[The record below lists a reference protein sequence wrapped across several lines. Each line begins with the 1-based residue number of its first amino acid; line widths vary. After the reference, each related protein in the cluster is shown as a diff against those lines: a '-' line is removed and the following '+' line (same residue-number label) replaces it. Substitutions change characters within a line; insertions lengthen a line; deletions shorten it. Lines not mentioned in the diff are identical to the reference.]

1 MGVDI
6 IIPSRSQPDQD
17 QFLKHS
23 LASIASQ
30 DTSLAGHI
38 RVLLCLDQGA
48 SVPSLP
54 HGLGFDLVVLHA
66 FGSGQVAA
74 LNAGIAEI
82 RAEFVAFLEDDDQWH
97 PSFLRLALQTLKTA
111 QKSPTDLV
119 MVSST
124 QLERNPDGSVV
135 RVNDYATPS
144 GWLLSNAT
152 LKQIGS
158 FDASYRFHLDS
169 EWLGRAAE
177 SGVRRFHLVEATAP
191 IADHHLSQV
200 RPWLYR
206 VRMQSNQ
213 TCQLVRHSLPLP
225 LVQRLVHPQ
234 SGMSSIARD
243 PKLLA
248 RSRQER
254 QRLMERFSRVPW

>member
-1 MGVDI
+1 MGIDI

-17 QFLKHS
+17 QFLKQS

-97 PSFLRLALQTLKTA
+97 PSFLRLALPNPEDSTEV
-111 QKSPTDLV
+111 TD
-119 MVSST
+119 
-124 QLERNPDGSVV
+124 
-135 RVNDYATPS
+135 
-144 GWLLSNAT
+144 
-152 LKQIGS
+152 
-158 FDASYRFHLDS
+158 
-169 EWLGRAAE
+169 
-177 SGVRRFHLVEATAP
+177 
-191 IADHHLSQV
+191 
-200 RPWLYR
+200 
-206 VRMQSNQ
+206 
-213 TCQLVRHSLPLP
+213 
-225 LVQRLVHPQ
+225 
-234 SGMSSIARD
+234 
-243 PKLLA
+243 
-248 RSRQER
+248 
-254 QRLMERFSRVPW
+254 